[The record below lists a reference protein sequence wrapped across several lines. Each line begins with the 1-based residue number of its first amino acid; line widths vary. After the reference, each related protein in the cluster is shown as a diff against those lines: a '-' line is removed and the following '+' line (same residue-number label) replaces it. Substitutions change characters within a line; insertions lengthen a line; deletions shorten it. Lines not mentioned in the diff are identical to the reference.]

1 MRNMI
6 LAIAAVALLV
16 ACASKEEKALIK
28 TYKEERPYHKQ
39 LQKSE
44 KVQLYEEEVT
54 KALLTATYLYEEVS
68 DKNNDT
74 QDEVFIV
81 GVHIEDDED
90 NPFESGDYSLT
101 LNGYAPKR
109 VELLREGSPLL
120 KDLSFVTEWG
130 RYYRITFPHVL
141 SKSFTLVFQS
151 DRYGKGVLKFA
162 KVAKYILTKRGI

>member
-6 LAIAAVALLV
+6 LAIAAIALLD
-16 ACASKEEKALIK
+16 ACASKEQKALIEA
-28 TYKEERPYHKQ
+28 YKEERPYHKQ

-44 KVQLYEEEVT
+44 KVQLYEEEMT
-54 KALLTATYLYEEVS
+54 KALLTATYLYEEVA
-68 DKNNDT
+68 DKNDR

-81 GVHIEDDED
+81 GVHIEDGEE

-101 LNGYAPKR
+101 LNGYAPKSI
-109 VELLREGSPLL
+109 ELLREGSPLL

-130 RYYRITFPHVL
+130 RYYCITFPHVL

-162 KVAKYILTKRGI
+162 KVAKYVLTKRGI